1 MKWRK
6 KYMNMLIVNC
16 WIVTILVFAVCYIFY
31 QDGTIKEQSNSID
44 NLEVKVE
51 AAQERCKEL
60 RTELS
65 ASKAQAQ
72 SAEKELER
80 FVDRIEYGRD
90 PAPIYGL
97 PLSIELQQFTYDTCR
112 YYGISEYYETV
123 LAMMWKESTF
133 DPKKI
138 SATNDYGLLQINA
151 CNHKYLK
158 ETLDLVDM
166 LDEKDNIEGGVYL
179 LSTLLTE
186 YDNNIEK
193 ALMVYNMG
201 PTSAAVQWS
210 RGNYRSSY
218 VSDVLAITET
228 IKQFGYV
235 YIGI

>member
-51 AAQERCKEL
+51 AAQRRCNEL
-60 RTELS
+60 RTELNTS
-65 ASKAQAQ
+65 EAQLQ
-72 SAEKELER
+72 KAEKELKC
-80 FVDRIEYGRD
+80 FVDRIEYDRD

-97 PLSIELQQFTYDTCR
+97 PLSPELQQFTYDTCR

-158 ETLDLVDM
+158 ETLGLVDM

-186 YDNNIEK
+186 YDNSIEK

-201 PTSAAVQWS
+201 PTSAAIQWS

-235 YIGI
+235 YIGK

>member
-1 MKWRK
+1 MKWRR

-51 AAQERCKEL
+51 AAQRRCNEL
-60 RTELS
+60 RTELNTS
-65 ASKAQAQ
+65 EVQLQK
-72 SAEKELER
+72 AEKELEC
-80 FVDRIEYGRD
+80 FVDRIEYDRD

-97 PLSIELQQFTYDTCR
+97 PLSPELQQFTYDTCR

-133 DPKKI
+133 DPNKI
-138 SATNDYGLLQINA
+138 SATNDYGLLQINV

-158 ETLDLVDM
+158 DTLGLVDM

-235 YIGI
+235 YIGK

>member
-6 KYMNMLIVNC
+6 KYINMLIVNC

-65 ASKAQAQ
+65 DSKAQAQ

-97 PLSIELQQFTYDTCR
+97 PLSPELQQFTYDTCR

-158 ETLDLVDM
+158 ETLGLVDM

-235 YIGI
+235 YIRI

>member
-65 ASKAQAQ
+65 VSKTQAQ